1 MEENQNVVP
10 TAAAAEENT
19 QTAEK
24 SLREAL
30 ADLFSSLS
38 EHDRATLLFAL
49 QAMLASERA
58 RAAQKERAEE
68 EAVMA
73 EMDTMPAFAGIL
85 SRAEAV
91 RALISRLDW
100 LRALP
105 PRERLSAALYLDRGM
120 RLREPTPAEKLESV
134 LADPAL
140 LRALAEKQAL
150 SREAERATRPPAVKG
165 ASGGRMPARASKKP
179 KSLDEA
185 GEAAKHYFK
194 IRK

>member
-1 MEENQNVVP
+1 MEENQKV
-10 TAAAAEENT
+10 TEAALAAEENAKNT
-19 QTAEK
+19 EK

-38 EHDRATLLFAL
+38 LRDRAMLMQAL
-49 QAMLASERA
+49 QRMLAGERE
-58 RAAQKERAEE
+58 RAAQEERAEE
-68 EAVMA
+68 EAAMA
-73 EMDTMPAFAGIL
+73 EMDAMPAFAGIL
-85 SRAEAV
+85 DRAEAV
-91 RALISRLDW
+91 RELIARLDW

-105 PRERLSAALYLDRGM
+105 MHERLSAALYLDRGM

-140 LRALAEKQAL
+140 LRALAEKEAL

-165 ASGGRMPARASKKP
+165 ANGSRMPARVPKKP
-179 KSLDEA
+179 KSLAEA
-185 GEAAKHYFK
+185 GEEAKHYFK

>member
-1 MEENQNVVP
+1 MEENQRVVP

-19 QTAEK
+19 QTTEK

-30 ADLFSSLS
+30 ADLFTSLS
-38 EHDRATLLFAL
+38 EPDRATLLFAL
-49 QAMLASERA
+49 QAMLASARE

-91 RALISRLDW
+91 RALIGRLAW

-140 LRALAEKQAL
+140 LRALAEKQAFA
-150 SREAERATRPPAVKG
+150 READRATRPPVVRG
-165 ASGGRMPARASKKP
+165 ASGSRMPARVPKEP
-179 KSLDEA
+179 KSLEEA

-194 IRK
+194 IYK